1 MECRRCPWWPTCEAE
16 LEREDDVSLVVRG
29 DAATALR
36 AAGASPPSRGSPR
49 STPPSSRRSRS
60 PRVGARVPGPCVA
73 LARAWLARP
82 GGGAPGAVGAR
93 RCGRTSRWTSTWRA
107 SASPARTCGARC
119 SPGAATPPGDE
130 PEGYRAFATWE
141 PVPTPDEA
149 RSFAAFWTWLTGV
162 RARAPRPRA
171 GRSPRTATTSRRR
184 TAGCSRRPGGSPA
197 CRGPRRR
204 RSRSSSPTTAG
215 STCSPWSASGSS
227 ARTAR
232 GSSGSPPRPVSPGAT
247 PRRAGRTPCAGTA
260 TRSGWTAPSRTAQRL
275 RLLEYNAD
283 DVAATRALR
292 EWMTSRVVEEVPLAV
307 DL

>member
-16 LEREDDVSLVVRG
+16 LEREEDVSLVVRG

-36 AAGASPPSRGSPR
+36 AAGITTVARLAALDPAAEPPVPLA
-49 STPPSSRRSRS
+49 
-60 PRVGARVPGPCVA
+60 GAPFPDLVA
-73 LARAWLARP
+73 LARAWQRGLAVVRRVP
-82 GGGAPGAVGAR
+82 QVPVLRGDVEVDVDMESFGESGAYLWGALLTRRGG
-93 RCGRTSRWTSTWRA
+93 TL
-107 SASPARTCGARC
+107 
-119 SPGAATPPGDE
+119 PGDE

-162 RARAPRPRA
+162 RDRAAATGRTFAAYCYNEQAENRWLLASARRFAGLPGIPEVARGRGVHRRRPLGRPVRRGRRVVPLRPRQGA
-171 GRSPRTATTSRRR
+171 QADRPRGRFRLARPR
-184 TAGCSRRPGGSPA
+184 GQ
-197 CRGPRRR
+197 RGELHALVPRR
-204 RSRSSSPTTAG
+204 G
-215 STCSPWSASGSS
+215 
-227 ARTAR
+227 
-232 GSSGSPPRPVSPGAT
+232 
-247 PRRAGRTPCAGTA
+247 RA
-260 TRSGWTAPSRTAQRL
+260 WTAPSRTGPSGV